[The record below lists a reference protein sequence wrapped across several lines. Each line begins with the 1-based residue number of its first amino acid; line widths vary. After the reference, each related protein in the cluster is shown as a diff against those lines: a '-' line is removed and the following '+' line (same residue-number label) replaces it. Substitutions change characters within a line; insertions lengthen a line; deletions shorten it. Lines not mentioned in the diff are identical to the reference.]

1 MWRVRRRDSQHLPKA
16 LATLGCALKVAFLL
30 PWRPTAVLVPALGL
44 QPLTLRNTLLFKP
57 PVCGF
62 CYDSRSQYKSVLTY
76 LQCELDCSRR
86 PWPSPWHLS
95 PWLCCSCL
103 PPTGLGPR
111 APSSPILPAP
121 APSGRPHS
129 GLLAIQ
135 VPTQCHLLTEA
146 FLGDSRSTLHKPM
159 CMRADMHTPHPTP
172 ALYPAHF
179 PPGGCFSLPLGYHLL
194 EGRACLLFPA
204 ISLHLEW
211 Q

>member
-62 CYDSRSQYKSVLTY
+62 CYDSRSQYKSVLIY

-121 APSGRPHS
+121 SPSGHPHS

-146 FLGDSRSTLHKPM
+146 FL
-159 CMRADMHTPHPTP
+159 ATPGQPYTNPCACVRTCTHPTP
-172 ALYPAHF
+172 
-179 PPGGCFSLPLGYHLL
+179 PPPCTLL
-194 EGRACLLFPA
+194 
-204 ISLHLEW
+204 ISHLEVVSLSH
-211 Q
+211 